1 MRCSFHRLCPQKPS
15 DSIQRVLNHH
25 YVVMCG
31 VTNSN
36 TGHTDLYCTVLVQ
49 SNRIASGLDSLLILY
64 SLKHQNCPHP
74 DNTWATVFWWRS
86 AICWSCCSSSTYHGA
101 HGRREFIWRKKWP
114 TSRVRG
120 SIEVCFWIF
129 FKVIVCI
136 VNVMIWSYIPNT
148 EALGASE
155 ENRPPEGCAE
165 IIFHKT

>member
-1 MRCSFHRLCPQKPS
+1 MFSCKLQMRCSFYRLCPQKPS
-15 DSIQRVLNHH
+15 DSIQRVLNHN

-64 SLKHQNCPHP
+64 SLKPQNCPHP
-74 DNTWATVFWWRS
+74 DNTCATVFWWRS
-86 AICWSCCSSSTYHGA
+86 AICWSCCSSRTYHGA
-101 HGRREFIWRKKWP
+101 HGRREFIWQKKWP

-120 SIEVCFWIF
+120 SIV
-129 FKVIVCI
+129 
-136 VNVMIWSYIPNT
+136 T

-155 ENRPPEGCAE
+155 ENRPPEGCDE